1 MAVSPFH
8 MFYTARR
15 LDAQDTTTL
24 LPAYASSSVQVYPY
38 QIAAA
43 QFALR
48 SPFLK
53 GCILCDEGSLGKT
66 YEALL
71 IATQRWYEGAE
82 KLLIILPVNIV
93 KQWTD
98 KLESSFTIPYSVVT
112 NAEFEQDGMVITT
125 YDNAVS
131 NYEAIQS
138 IHWDMV
144 IFDEA
149 DCLNKAHTGQNKTA
163 SILKIATGGA
173 FRLLLTPTPITM
185 SIMDIYGLI
194 YFIDETVLPNADEF
208 YQRYFRK
215 PENYHELTAWVSRF
229 AFRTLKSQAEEYV
242 NFTNRIPYTV
252 SYELTKAE
260 RALYE
265 KVEAYLVLPNKAA
278 YPQMERYDLTLMF
291 YHILSSSAQAFLK
304 TLEGAIRRASG
315 DERELLQKIY
325 RLAEKVEI
333 NGKTDRLLALL
344 KKSFSRLK
352 NLKLPPK
359 AIVFVDN
366 LTTQNHLFALLTEHG
381 YKVLKY
387 SGGNSRDHQIIHT
400 FRTDKSTQILL
411 ATDEAAKGLD
421 MEFCPVVINYDLLY
435 NAIEMEQRINRC
447 HRQGQKSDVLV
458 INLVSKENFSD
469 VRIIELINKRTLQFE
484 GIFGMSD
491 SILGNFDTPIDEVLA
506 SLRPATEIQR
516 AFFANLDIHE
526 AENKQLVTHAEDILF
541 TTFTKTIADKVEVT
555 PQYIKEKA
563 AGIQSDLWAITSSFL
578 SERGYII
585 DEASKTAILPEGAE
599 PPHLFY
605 YWTGSRNR
613 PYTGVRQFGADVDFK
628 PASGRI
634 TLASPIGRGVIHNME
649 CADDGAVTVEA
660 DIEPCEIGLYCVAY
674 QTNDRQTIHED
685 YVFVGK
691 TESGAILTHEHCKEI
706 FALPVLKYTEGEHK
720 TASWLKS
727 AGRFHELDRALHEDE
742 LAVQYNAKDNPA
754 VAEEIERIKLEA
766 LRAKTAASRVLDKLK
781 SEIQKLEAQAENT
794 TDRVAQMQ
802 AQKKLRTHQRE
813 MMEQEESLFYKT
825 AKVDTDRDEKI
836 AALIVGQKVTCKATR
851 QFVIRVEGK

>member
-1 MAVSPFH
+1 MGVSPFH

-15 LDAQDTTTL
+15 LSAQDGAAL

-82 KLLIILPVNIV
+82 NILIILPVNMV

-98 KLESSFTIPYSVVT
+98 KLERSFTIPYSVVT

-131 NYEAIQS
+131 NDEAIQS
-138 IHWDMV
+138 IRWDMV

-163 SILKIATGGA
+163 STLKAATDGA

-194 YFIDETVLPNADEF
+194 YFIDETVLPDADEF

-242 NFTNRIPYTV
+242 NFTDRIPYTV

-260 RALYE
+260 RHLYE
-265 KVEAYLVLPNKAA
+265 KVEAYLALPDKAA

-291 YHILSSSAQAFLK
+291 YHILSSSAQAFMK
-304 TLEGAIRRASG
+304 TLDGAIRRASG
-315 DERELLQKIY
+315 DEAELLLETR

-333 NGKTDRLLALL
+333 NGKMDRLLVLL
-344 KKSFSRLK
+344 KKSFSRLRS
-352 NLKLPPK
+352 LKLPPK
-359 AIVFVDN
+359 AVVFVDN
-366 LTTQNHLFALLTEHG
+366 LTTQSHLFTLLTERG
-381 YKVLKY
+381 YKVLNY
-387 SGGNSRDHQIIHT
+387 NGSNSRDHQVMHT
-400 FRTDKSTQILL
+400 FRTDKSMQILL

-491 SILGNFDTPIDEVLA
+491 SILGNFDTPMDEVLA
-506 SLRPATEIQR
+506 SLRPAAEIQR
-516 AFFANLDIHE
+516 AFSANLDTHE

-541 TTFTKTIADKVEVT
+541 TTFTKAIAEKVEVT

-578 SERGYII
+578 SERGYLI
-585 DEASKTAILPEGAE
+585 DESSRTATLPEGAE
-599 PPHLFY
+599 PQKLFY
-605 YWTGSRNR
+605 YWTGSRYR
-613 PYTGVRQFGADVDFK
+613 PYTGVRQFGADMDFK
-628 PASGRI
+628 PTSGRI
-634 TLASPIGRGVIHNME
+634 TLASPIGRGIIHNIE
-649 CADDGAVTVEA
+649 CADDGAITVAA

-674 QTNDRQTIHED
+674 QTNGRQTIYED

-706 FALPVLKYTEGEHK
+706 FALPVLEYTEGAHK
-720 TASWLKS
+720 SPSWLKS
-727 AGRFHELDRALHEDE
+727 AGRFHELDRALREDE
-742 LAVQYNAKDNPA
+742 LAVQYNAKENPA
-754 VAEEIERIKLEA
+754 VGEEIERIKLEA
-766 LRAKTAASRVLDKLK
+766 TRAKTAASRTLEKLK
-781 SEIQKLEAQAENT
+781 TNIQQLERQAGNT

-802 AQKKLRTHQRE
+802 TQKKLRLLQKER
-813 MMEQEESLFYKT
+813 MEQEESLFYKT
-825 AKVDTDRDEKI
+825 AKVDMERDEKI
-836 AALIVGQKVTCKATR
+836 AAFIAGQKVSCKATR